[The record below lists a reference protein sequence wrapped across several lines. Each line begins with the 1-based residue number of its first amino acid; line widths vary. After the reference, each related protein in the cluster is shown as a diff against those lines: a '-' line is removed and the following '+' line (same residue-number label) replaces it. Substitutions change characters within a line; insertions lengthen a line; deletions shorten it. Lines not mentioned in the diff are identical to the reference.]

1 MSLFDSKTLVSYIVS
16 NNQFRCIVV
25 DQVLFLR
32 QRNIFCHFTSLD
44 FRIIPGGFR
53 CLPVENLNP
62 LSYPGKFLKS

>member
-16 NNQFRCIVV
+16 NNQLRCIVV

-32 QRNIFCHFTSLD
+32 QRNTFCHFTSLD

-53 CLPVENLNP
+53 CLPAENLNP